1 MASSKVGN
9 DFKAAFALLL
19 AVMKVNYTPS
29 TALNY
34 SQTVYEWTLAGLVTD
49 GKLTVGFK
57 EVEKDGVKEVI
68 STLTASEEKYKSLVA
83 AFDYAQEQYMEAV
96 DVISQPSVNTMKN
109 WSQSEILRRCFVIN
123 KVLYPIALAEGYLDL
138 KDIAAGIGAGAG
150 QIPMAR
156 DS

>member
-1 MASSKVGN
+1 MASKVGN

-34 SQTVYEWTLAGLVTD
+34 SQTVYEWTLAGLITD
-49 GKLTVGFK
+49 GKMRSGFK
-57 EVEKDGVKEVI
+57 DEEIEGRKVKI
-68 STLTASEEKYKSLVA
+68 SILIATEEKYAPYVES
-83 AFDYAQEQYMEAV
+83 FDYAQEQYMEAV

-123 KVLYPIALAEGYLDL
+123 KVLYPIALTEGYLDL

-150 QIPMAR
+150 GIPMAR

>member
-1 MASSKVGN
+1 MASRVPN

-19 AVMKVNYTPS
+19 AVMKVNYTAS

-34 SQTVYEWTLAGLVTD
+34 SQTMYEWTLAGLITD
-49 GKLTVGFK
+49 GKMTSGFK
-57 EVEKDGVKEVI
+57 DTEVNGVKTKVSILVATED
-68 STLTASEEKYKSLVA
+68 KYKPYVET
-83 AFDYAQEQYMEAV
+83 FDYAQEQYMEAV
-96 DVISQPSVNTMKN
+96 DVISQPSINTMKN
-109 WSQSEILRRCFVIN
+109 WSQAEILKRCFVIN

-150 QIPMAR
+150 GIPMAR

>member
-1 MASSKVGN
+1 MSSKVGN
-9 DFKAAFALLL
+9 DFKSAFALLL
-19 AVMKVNYTPS
+19 AVMKVNYTAS

-34 SQTVYEWTLAGLVTD
+34 SQTVYEWTLAGLITD
-49 GKLTVGFK
+49 GKIKNTFVEGRSVLAPGVDVGDPKFI
-57 EVEKDGVKEVI
+57 EYTEIVK
-68 STLTASEEKYKSLVA
+68 
-83 AFDYAQEQYMEAV
+83 AFDFAEKEYMDAV
-96 DVISQPSVNTMKN
+96 DVISQPSVNTLKN

-150 QIPMAR
+150 GIPMAR

>member
-1 MASSKVGN
+1 MSSSKVGN

-19 AVMKVNYTPS
+19 AVMKVNYTTS

-34 SQTVYEWTLAGLVTD
+34 SQTVYEWTLAGLITD
-49 GKLTVGFK
+49 GKMTSEFK
-57 EVEKDGVKEVI
+57 EKDIDGKPVKVPVLVA
-68 STLTASEEKYKSLVA
+68 TDDKYKPYVE
-83 AFDYAQEQYMEAV
+83 AFDYAQDQYMEAV

-109 WSQSEILRRCFVIN
+109 WSQSEILKRCFVIN

-156 DS
+156 DQ

>member
-1 MASSKVGN
+1 MSSKVGN

-49 GKLTVGFK
+49 KKLKIEF
-57 EVEKDGVKEVI
+57 KDGDSI
-68 STLTASEEKYKSLVA
+68 LVA
-83 AFDYAQEQYMEAV
+83 ETEEYKHLVDAFDYAQRQYMEAV

-109 WSQSEILRRCFVIN
+109 WSQAEILKRCFVIN
-123 KVLYPIALAEGYLDL
+123 KVLYPIALTEGYLDL

-150 QIPMAR
+150 GIPMAR